1 MLETMRVLS
10 EQGPMRVELARW
22 RDRIVVIKSLRGYN
36 PTLAERLQ
44 REAEVVKKLSH
55 PNIVPLLAS
64 EKGNLIYKYVP
75 GVSLAELLKDGPLKL
90 NRCVKILDCILS
102 ALSYAHQQDVIHCD
116 LKPGNILINGEATV
130 ITDFGFAKDLRMAA
144 ITADETM
151 LGTPSYMSPE
161 QFRGVRTDPRSDL
174 YAAGAV
180 LYHCVTGFPPYGTPS
195 QAIRFLAGDERVPI
209 DPLDGEAQVLQGVVN
224 RSVTRDT
231 TNRYHH
237 ADEMREHLN
246 QVYAE

>member
-22 RDRIVVIKSLRGYN
+22 RNRIVVSKSLRGYN

-75 GVSLAELLKDGPLKL
+75 GVSLGELLSSGPLKL
-90 NRCVKILDCILS
+90 NRCIKTLNCILS
-102 ALSYAHQQDVIHCD
+102 ALSYAHQQGVIHCD
-116 LKPGNILINGEATV
+116 LKPDNVLINGEETL

-180 LYHCVTGFPPYGTPS
+180 LYHMATGSPPYGTPS

-209 DPLDGEAQVLQGVVN
+209 EPLDGEAYVLQGVID
-224 RSVTRDT
+224 RSLMRDAAG
-231 TNRYHH
+231 RYTH

-246 QVYAE
+246 SVCST